1 MVPQSTPFADS
12 LLGHLPALHRRARCL
27 CASDSDAQDLVQD
40 TIARALEYR
49 TSFEEGTNLRAW
61 LHRILFSLFVSSY
74 RRRARERLCVSAM
87 AQEPNLWTP
96 ASSDCLPSHLS
107 PRLEGALR
115 SLPDGMARVVH
126 LVDLEE
132 LSYREAAEALAVPVG
147 TVMSRLHRGRRRLA
161 DAISDDACPT
171 AVPCPQ
177 AA

>member
-1 MVPQSTPFADS
+1 MVPQSTRFADS
-12 LLGHLPALHRRARCL
+12 LLDHLPALHRRARCL
-27 CASDSDAQDLVQD
+27 CGSETDAQDLVQD
-40 TIARALEYR
+40 TVARALEYR

-74 RRRARERLCVSAM
+74 RRRARERLCVSAL
-87 AQEPNLWTP
+87 AQEPSLWNNAP
-96 ASSDCLPSHLS
+96 SDSLPSHLS

-132 LSYREAAEALAVPVG
+132 LSYREAAEVLALPVG

-161 DAISDDACPT
+161 DAISDDMGPMA
-171 AVPCPQ
+171 AACPQ